1 MVSWRCPERGREKGT
16 VIRSDLLIAFV
27 LFYSAVTIPDPSQVP
42 KDWPQ
47 EGEIKIENLC
57 VRYENN
63 LKPVLKHV
71 KAYIKPGQKV
81 LYNSYD
87 PPSGAGCSLFSN
99 IAEEQD

>member
-1 MVSWRCPERGREKGT
+1 MHRQERGGKGT
-16 VIRSDLLIAFV
+16 PVKGDALAACFFV
-27 LFYSAVTIPDPSQVP
+27 CFLVTISDPSQVP

-81 LYNSYD
+81 PCQAIAHHPHFSPD
-87 PPSGAGCSLFSN
+87 PWLLCFPF
-99 IAEEQD
+99 